1 MKNAI
6 CTALQI
12 ASPSKVMV
20 EIGKFVDQGL
30 AKGIDKYS
38 GDPTD
43 SANDVATM
51 LVYAMSNAMRM
62 AEAALAEDT
71 YTPTISPVID
81 LAQVQSGINEMN
93 GMLYSA
99 DGYSLDAAMR
109 SRYNPYEN
117 FDGTEKLD
125 PTLGILGSVDGV
137 TEKLDENNGLLL
149 CAHHDALFDKHL
161 ISFDS
166 SGDVIVSPTLSAS
179 EQTQLGIPSIP
190 KITMTPAMDVYM
202 AYHRAHL
209 KK

>member
-1 MKNAI
+1 
-6 CTALQI
+6 
-12 ASPSKVMV
+12 
-20 EIGKFVDQGL
+20 
-30 AKGIDKYS
+30 
-38 GDPTD
+38 
-43 SANDVATM
+43 M

-137 TEKLDENNGLLL
+137 TEKLDEMILKLSQLKVYLDSG
-149 CAHHDALFDKHL
+149 ALVGGIFDQVDLALGKKA
-161 ISFDS
+161 IY
-166 SGDVIVSPTLSAS
+166 SGRGV
-179 EQTQLGIPSIP
+179 
-190 KITMTPAMDVYM
+190 M
-202 AYHRAHL
+202 
-209 KK
+209 